1 MDKNGKVDAFPIK
14 QLTKVVCVRKPQCEP
29 THKSLLDRVKRNATT
44 TNDRIGTSSNMI
56 KPFDESKAPVVE
68 RKLKSRAVTSSK
80 RSTSYNHLPQWN
92 QTFTCD
98 GGFIA
103 YRL

>member
-14 QLTKVVCVRKPQCEP
+14 QLTEVVCVRKPQCEP

-44 TNDRIGTSSNMI
+44 TNDRIGTSSNI
-56 KPFDESKAPVVE
+56 KLFEESKPPVVE
-68 RKLKSRAVTSSK
+68 RRLKSRAVTSSK

-92 QTFTCD
+92 QTFKCD